1 MQLYSWLATMQ
12 LNELITI
19 RKIFVLFQMFYL
31 VCGGKSSQ
39 FTRRLQKSH
48 ETYPDS
54 TNDSL
59 LIPNVTSMPKCAVL
73 CHRADCEAFDFDSDR
88 STCRFLSYNSQ
99 PGKSFFINTDVE
111 SCQSLP
117 AGNPSG
123 VYNIKISQQLKKRVF
138 CEMES
143 AGGGWTV
150 LQNRF
155 DGSQN
160 FNLKWDDYKNGFGT
174 PHGEYWIGNENIH
187 CLTSSQ
193 PYTLRIELS
202 QVSGQQGHAEYE
214 TFTVSSEK
222 DFYRLEISGFSGN
235 IPDSFRT
242 HHNSNFSTPDKDYDK
257 RPPVHCASSFK
268 GGWWFSTCFEAY
280 LNGVYGAG
288 FITSSIN
295 WKYFPTRDRV
305 GLKTSRMMIRPH
317 PEVSSSASV
326 EYGDSSG
333 GSSGSDGSSG

>member
-1 MQLYSWLATMQ
+1 MQLLMSTAL
-12 LNELITI
+12 
-19 RKIFVLFQMFYL
+19 VLPLLTYL
-31 VCGGKSSQ
+31 VCGGKSSH
-39 FTRRLQKSH
+39 FTRRLQKNQ

-54 TNDSL
+54 TTNSL

-73 CHRADCEAFDFDSDR
+73 CHRTDCEAFDFDSDR

-99 PGKSFFINTDVE
+99 PGKSFFINTDIE
-111 SCQSLP
+111 SCHSLP

-187 CLTSSQ
+187 LLTSSQ
-193 PYTLRIELS
+193 PYTLRIELG
-202 QVSGQQGHAEYE
+202 QVSGQQGYAEYE
-214 TFTVSSEK
+214 IFTVSSEK
-222 DFYRLEISGFSGN
+222 DFYRLQISGFSGN
-235 IPDSFRT
+235 I
-242 HHNSNFSTPDKDYDK
+242 HNSLKYHSNYNFSTPDSDNDT
-257 RPPVHCASSFK
+257 RSTVNCASYFR
-268 GGWWFSTCFEAY
+268 GGWWFRSCYLVF
-280 LNGVYGAG
+280 LNGVYRADGSRS
-288 FITSSIN
+288 FSIN
-295 WKYFPTRDRV
+295 WRYFPTRNRI
-305 GLKTSRMMIRPH
+305 GLKSSRMLIRP
-317 PEVSSSASV
+317 V
-326 EYGDSSG
+326 
-333 GSSGSDGSSG
+333 